1 MTTIKSTDT
10 LAIFQAATKI
20 VYGPGAVARMGD
32 LVQNLDV
39 RRLLVVTD
47 EGVSRAGITARVVA
61 ALVDAGIDIV
71 VFDGVEPNPSIE
83 TVEKTLALYR
93 DRVCEGVVAVGGGS
107 PIDAA
112 KAVATL
118 ATNPGDLADYIG
130 VGKIVQPLVPLMAVP
145 TTVGTGSEVTTWA
158 VITDLAQRKKVVLG
172 SPLLAPRIAVLDPEL
187 VLSLPASLTAST
199 GIDALTHAIES
210 VISLFAGPFTDGL
223 ALEAIHLIAANL
235 PTAVLSPELGARANL
250 LYASAMAGMAFSY
263 ARTALVHGMAHP
275 LSAYYDVPHGLAN
288 AILLPSVLA
297 FNLPTCET
305 QLARVAAAMGEEASA
320 QAAVEAVRQLNARV
334 GIPSCLSDVGVT
346 EEHIPHMAQDAFESG
361 NAQVVN
367 PRKPTYEQVIELY
380 RQAL

>member
-1 MTTIKSTDT
+1 MTTTKNAGP
-10 LAIFQAATKI
+10 LANFQAATEVI
-20 VYGPGAVARMGD
+20 YGPGAVARIGE
-32 LVQNLDV
+32 LAQRLTVA
-39 RRLLVVTD
+39 RLLVVTD
-47 EGVSRAGITARVVA
+47 EGVSRAGITTRVTA
-61 ALVDAGIDIV
+61 ALDGAGIDVAI
-71 VFDGVEPNPSIE
+71 FDGVEPNPSIE
-83 TVEKTLALYR
+83 TVEKALALYR
-93 DRVCEGVVAVGGGS
+93 DAVCEGVVAVGGGS

-118 ATNPGDLADYIG
+118 ATNRGELADYVG
-130 VGKIVQPLVPLMAVP
+130 VGKIVQPLAPLLAVP

-172 SPLLAPRIAVLDPEL
+172 SPLLAPHIAVLDPEL

-223 ALEAIHLIAANL
+223 ALEAIRLIAANL
-235 PTAVLSPELGARANL
+235 PAAVRVPELDPRANL
-250 LYASAMAGMAFSY
+250 LYASTMAGMAFSY

-288 AILLPSVLA
+288 AILLPAVLA
-297 FNLPTCET
+297 FNLPACEAK
-305 QLARVAAAMGEEASA
+305 LARVGVAMGTAASG
-320 QAAVEAVRQLNARV
+320 QAAVQAVHQLNTQV
-334 GIPSCLSDVGVT
+334 GIPSRLSDVGVT
-346 EEHIPHMAQDAFESG
+346 EEFIPQMARDAFESG

-367 PRKPTYEQVIELY
+367 PRKPTYEQVVDLY